1 MLTKKNY
8 QSPLGEITLLSD
20 ETYLLG
26 VWFKEQKYFAA
37 NYDLNQAKEDK
48 SLPIINAID
57 WLDAYFKGENP
68 DLKKIKLINVNLPFP
83 TEPIFSVNGTRNV
96 FQLISKVELAKSS
109 F

>member
-37 NYDLNQAKEDK
+37 NYDLKK
-48 SLPIINAID
+48 SDFP
-57 WLDAYFKGENP
+57 E
-68 DLKKIKLINVNLPFP
+68 KIRF
-83 TEPIFSVNGTRNV
+83 
-96 FQLISKVELAKSS
+96 FQCLFIVS
-109 F
+109 FM

>member
-1 MLTKKNY
+1 MLAKKNY

-26 VWFKEQKYFAA
+26 LWFKEQKYFAA

-48 SLPIINAID
+48 SLPIINAIE

-68 DLKKIKLINVNLPFP
+68 DFKKIKFYIIKMVNM
-83 TEPIFSVNGTRNV
+83 IFITDKYHMKLLFR
-96 FQLISKVELAKSS
+96 K
-109 F
+109 

>member
-37 NYDLNQAKEDK
+37 NYDLNQKT
-48 SLPIINAID
+48 LI
-57 WLDAYFKGENP
+57 
-68 DLKKIKLINVNLPFP
+68 LKK
-83 TEPIFSVNGTRNV
+83 
-96 FQLISKVELAKSS
+96 
-109 F
+109 